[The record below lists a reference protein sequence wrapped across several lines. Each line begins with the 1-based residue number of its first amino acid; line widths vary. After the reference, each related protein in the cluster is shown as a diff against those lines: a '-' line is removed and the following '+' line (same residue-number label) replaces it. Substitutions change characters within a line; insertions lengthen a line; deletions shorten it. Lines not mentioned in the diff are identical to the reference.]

1 MALIERTGERDRAS
15 ATQAVAGEIDAVG
28 VVEEAIEDGVGIGRI
43 ADDIVPA
50 FHRKL
55 ACHKGGAAAIALF
68 EDFKQVLPGFGG
80 EGLKAE
86 IVEDE
91 KIGAAEE
98 RRMRGW
104 RPSPRAGVRSSKS
117 FGTR

>member
-1 MALIERTGERDRAS
+1 
-15 ATQAVAGEIDAVG
+15 VG
-28 VVEEAIEDGVGIGRI
+28 VVDQAIEYGVGVFMPTVDGKLRS
-43 ADDIVPA
+43 DD
-50 FHRKL
+50 R
-55 ACHKGGAAAIALF
+55 GAAAVSLL
-68 EDFKQVLPGFGG
+68 EDFEQIVTSGG
-80 EGLKAE
+80 VERLQAP